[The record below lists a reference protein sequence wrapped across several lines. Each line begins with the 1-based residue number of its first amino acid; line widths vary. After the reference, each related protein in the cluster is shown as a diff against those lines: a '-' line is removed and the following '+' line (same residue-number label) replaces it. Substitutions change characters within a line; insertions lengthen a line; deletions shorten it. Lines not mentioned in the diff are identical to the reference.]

1 MFSSAIIVPARY
13 ASTRFP
19 GKPLAMLGG
28 QTMVERTYRN
38 AQKAA
43 EELDNCV
50 ALVATDDGRIATHCT
65 EAGMQY
71 VMTDP
76 ELPSGS
82 DRALAAVESY
92 EKSSGQSI
100 DMIVNLQGDAPFTPP
115 GHVIAVLDLLKIEPG
130 FDVATPYI
138 QLTWDALDQMRLDKV
153 DTPFSGTSVI
163 SDENGKALWFSK
175 NILPAIR
182 NEESLR
188 KTAPLSPVCRHIGLY
203 AYRKSA
209 LEKYVSLPQGYWEQL
224 EGLEQL
230 RCLENGLS
238 IGCVK
243 VEPSEVAIS
252 GIDTPEDLRRAE
264 AILAHL

>member
-1 MFSSAIIVPARY
+1 MSSAIIVPARY
-13 ASTRFP
+13 ASSRFP

-28 QTMVERTYRN
+28 QTMVERTFRN

-43 EELDNCV
+43 DDLDDCV
-50 ALVATDDGRIATHCT
+50 ALIATDDSRIATHCV
-65 EAGMQY
+65 EAGLRY

-76 ELPSGS
+76 DLPSGS

-92 EKSSGQSI
+92 ENSSGQTI
-100 DMIVNLQGDAPFTPP
+100 DIIVNLQGDSPFTPAH
-115 GHVIAVLDLLKIEPG
+115 HVISVLDLLRKEPE
-130 FDVATPYI
+130 FEVATPYI
-138 QLTWDALDQMRLDKV
+138 QLSWEALDQMREDKV
-153 DTPFSGTSVI
+153 ATPFSGTTIVCAPK
-163 SDENGKALWFSK
+163 GKALWFSK

-182 NEESLR
+182 KEEELR
-188 KTAPLSPVCRHIGLY
+188 KESPLSPVCRHIGLY
-203 AYRKSA
+203 AYRKAA
-209 LEKYVSLPQGYWEQL
+209 LQKFVSLPQGHWEKL

-230 RCLENGLS
+230 RCLENGVS
-238 IGCVK
+238 IGGVQ

>member
-1 MFSSAIIVPARY
+1 MSSAIIVPARY

-43 EELDNCV
+43 DDLKDCV
-50 ALVATDDGRIATHCT
+50 ALVATDDGRIATHCA
-65 EAGMQY
+65 EIGIQY

-82 DRALAAVESY
+82 DRALAAVRNFENT
-92 EKSSGQSI
+92 SGQSI
-100 DMIVNLQGDAPFTPP
+100 DIIVNLQGDAPFTPP
-115 GHVIAVLDLLKIEPG
+115 EHVIAVLDLLEKEPG

-138 QLTWDALDQMRLDKV
+138 QLDWDALDQMRSDKV
-153 DTPFSGTSVI
+153 ETPFSGTSVV
-163 SDENGKALWFSK
+163 SDEHGKALWFSK

-182 NEESLR
+182 KEEALR
-188 KTAPLSPVCRHIGLY
+188 YASPLSPVCRHIGLY

-209 LEKYVSLPQGYWEQL
+209 LEKFVSLPLGHWEQL

-243 VEPSEVAIS
+243 VNPSEVDIS

>member
-1 MFSSAIIVPARY
+1 MFSAIIVPARY

-43 EELDNCV
+43 DQIEDCV
-50 ALVATDDGRIATHCT
+50 ALVATDDGRIATHCA
-65 EAGMQY
+65 EIGIQY

-82 DRALAAVESY
+82 DRALAAVRSFENT
-92 EKSSGQSI
+92 SGQSI
-100 DMIVNLQGDAPFTPP
+100 DIIVNLQGDAPFTPP
-115 GHVIAVLDLLKIEPG
+115 EHVIAVLDLLENEPG

-138 QLTWDALDQMRLDKV
+138 QLDWDALDQMRFDKV
-153 DTPFSGTSVI
+153 ETPFSGTSVV
-163 SDENGKALWFSK
+163 SDEHGKALWFSK

-182 NEESLR
+182 KEEALR
-188 KTAPLSPVCRHIGLY
+188 NASPLSPVCRHIGLY
-203 AYRKSA
+203 AYHKSA
-209 LEKYVSLPQGYWEQL
+209 LEKFVSLPLGHWEQL

-243 VEPSEVAIS
+243 VDPSNVDIS

>member
-1 MFSSAIIVPARY
+1 MSSSAIIVPARY

-43 EELDNCV
+43 AELKNCV
-50 ALVATDDGRIATHCT
+50 ALVATDDGRIATHCA
-65 EAGMQY
+65 EVGMQY

-76 ELPSGS
+76 DLPSGS
-82 DRALAAVESY
+82 DRALAAAESY
-92 EKSSGQSI
+92 EKSSAQSI
-100 DMIVNLQGDAPFTPP
+100 DIIVNLQGDAPFTPAQ
-115 GHVIAVLDLLKIEPG
+115 HVTAVLDLLNSETG

-138 QLTWDALDQMRLDKV
+138 QLDWDALDQMRRDKV
-153 DTPFSGTSVI
+153 ETPFSGTSVV
-163 SDENGKALWFSK
+163 SDKNGKALWFSK

-182 NEESLR
+182 KEELL
-188 KTAPLSPVCRHIGLY
+188 KETAPLSPVCRHIGLY

-209 LEKYVSLPQGYWEQL
+209 LEKFVSLPQGHWEKL

-243 VEPSEVAIS
+243 VEPSEIAIS

>member
-1 MFSSAIIVPARY
+1 MSSAIIVPARY

-19 GKPLAMLGG
+19 GKPLSMLGG

-38 AQKAA
+38 ALKAS
-43 EELDNCV
+43 EELDDCV
-50 ALVATDDGRIATHCT
+50 ALVATDDGRIATHCA
-65 EAGMQY
+65 EIGMRY

-82 DRALAAVESY
+82 DRALSAVKSY
-92 EKSSGQSI
+92 EKSSGQSVDI
-100 DMIVNLQGDAPFTPP
+100 IVNLQGDAPFTPP
-115 GHVIAVLDLLKIEPG
+115 GHVTAVLDLLQKVPS

-138 QLTWDALDQMRLDKV
+138 QLDWDALDQMRLNKV
-153 DTPFSGTSVI
+153 ETPFSGTSVV
-163 SDENGKALWFSK
+163 SDENDKALWFSK

-182 NEESLR
+182 KEEFLR
-188 KTAPLSPVCRHIGLY
+188 KTEPLSPVCRHIGLY
-203 AYRKSA
+203 AYRKAA
-209 LEKYVSLPQGYWEQL
+209 LEKFVSLPQGHWEQL

>member
-1 MFSSAIIVPARY
+1 MSSAIIVPARY

-28 QTMVERTYRN
+28 QTMVERTFRN
-38 AQKAA
+38 AQRAA
-43 EELDNCV
+43 EQLENCV
-50 ALVATDDGRIATHCT
+50 ALVATDDGRIATHCA
-65 EAGMQY
+65 ELGLDY

-76 ELPSGS
+76 DLPSGS

-92 EKSSGQSI
+92 EKESGQSI
-100 DMIVNLQGDAPFTPP
+100 DIIINLQGDAPFTPAH
-115 GHVIAVLDLLKIEPG
+115 HVLSVLNVLENKPD
-130 FDVATPYI
+130 FDVATPYV
-138 QLTWDALDQMRLDKV
+138 QLSWSELDQMREEKSE
-153 DTPFSGTSVI
+153 TPFSGTTVVMN
-163 SDENGKALWFSK
+163 SDRKALWFSK

-182 NEESLR
+182 KEAELR
-188 KTAPLSPVCRHIGLY
+188 DVSPLSPVCRHIGLY
-203 AYRKSA
+203 GYRKAA
-209 LEKYVSLPQGYWEQL
+209 LQQFVGLPVGHWEQL

-243 VEPSEVAIS
+243 VEPSDVAIS

>member
-1 MFSSAIIVPARY
+1 MSSAIIVPARY

-43 EELDNCV
+43 DQIEDCV
-50 ALVATDDGRIATHCT
+50 ALVATDDGRIATHCA
-65 EAGMQY
+65 EIGVQY

-82 DRALAAVESY
+82 DRALAAVRNFENT
-92 EKSSGQSI
+92 SGQSI
-100 DMIVNLQGDAPFTPP
+100 DIIVNLQGDAPFTPP
-115 GHVIAVLDLLKIEPG
+115 EHVIAVLALLEKEPG

-138 QLTWDALDQMRLDKV
+138 QLDWEALDQMRSDKV
-153 DTPFSGTSVI
+153 ETPFSGTSVV
-163 SDENGKALWFSK
+163 SDEKGKALWFSK

-182 NEESLR
+182 KEESLR
-188 KTAPLSPVCRHIGLY
+188 NASPLSPVCRHIGLY

-209 LEKYVSLPQGYWEQL
+209 LEKFVSLPLGHWEQL

-243 VEPSEVAIS
+243 VDPSEVDIS
-252 GIDTPEDLRRAE
+252 GIDTLEDLRRAE